1 MYDLD
6 GDGEISK
13 VQLGIII
20 ECNRMIVDLHFI
32 LFQEE
37 LVAVLTMLCE
47 GMDQKELVKIAE
59 RFVDEID
66 NSQVKQQS
74 TIIKMVTEQ

>member
-1 MYDLD
+1 M
-6 GDGEISK
+6 
-13 VQLGIII
+13 
-20 ECNRMIVDLHFI
+20 DLHSI

-74 TIIKMVTEQ
+74 TIIKMVS

>member
-1 MYDLD
+1 
-6 GDGEISK
+6 
-13 VQLGIII
+13 
-20 ECNRMIVDLHFI
+20 MIVDLHSI

-66 NSQVKQQS
+66 NSQVEQQS
-74 TIIKMVTEQ
+74 KTIIKMVT

>member
-20 ECNRMIVDLHFI
+20 ECNRMIVDRHFI